1 MQRRT
6 LLRLGL
12 GAGTALALA
21 GWGAAAWAPGLSS
34 DGSLS
39 PASRLIFARLAPVLL
54 EGNLPPGQ
62 PAALDAHLGRV
73 QAAVQGLPPATRAEL
88 SDLLALL
95 ALPPGRLGLTGLQPA
110 WAEASAPALQ
120 QALQGM
126 RRSSL
131 QVRRQVYLAL
141 RELTVAAY
149 FSDPSAWGSLGYP
162 GPRSL

>member
-21 GWGAAAWAPGLSS
+21 GWGAAAWSPGLAA
-34 DGSLS
+34 DGGLS

-54 EGNLPPGQ
+54 EGNLPPNQ
-62 PAALDAHLGRV
+62 PAALQAHLGRV
-73 QAAVQGLPPATRAEL
+73 EAAVRGLPPATRAEL

-95 ALPPGRLGLTGLQPA
+95 ALAPGRLGLMGLTAA
-110 WAEASAPALQ
+110 WADAGPQALS

-126 RRSSL
+126 RSSAL
-131 QVRRQVYLAL
+131 APRRQVYLAL

-149 FSDPSAWGSLGYP
+149 FSDPSAWGPLGYP

>member
-21 GWGAAAWAPGLSS
+21 GWGAAAWAPGLAP
-34 DGSLS
+34 DGGLA

-54 EGNLPPGQ
+54 EGNLPPDQ
-62 PAALDAHLGRV
+62 PAALRAHLGRV
-73 QAAVQGLPPATRAEL
+73 DAAVRGLPPATRAEL

-95 ALPPGRLGLTGLQPA
+95 ALPPGRFGLIGLQTAWEAASPA
-110 WAEASAPALQ
+110 ELG
-120 QALQGM
+120 QALQ
-126 RRSSL
+126 RLRTSSL
-131 QVRRQVYLAL
+131 QLRRQVYLAL

-149 FSDPSAWGSLGYP
+149 FSDASTWGPLGYP
-162 GPRSL
+162 GPRGL